1 MELSNHGI
9 FWVFIDSG
17 LVLDFLGPTS
27 ISQCGERFVNVVVSR
42 TNCGDHYCLCI
53 TTKRVLEDTGE
64 LGVTVGD
71 ISALGVCQAAD
82 GVAESGKRQ
91 INLGGFLKPIA
102 SCTCLTLPLRSRQV
116 DNIQLSHSDVSL
128 SFIIEF

>member
-1 MELSNHGI
+1 MELSDHSI

-17 LVLDFLGPTS
+17 FVLDLLGSAS
-27 ISQCGERFVNVVVSR
+27 ISQCRERFVNVIVSR
-42 TNCGDHYCLCI
+42 ADRSNHDRLSVTS
-53 TTKRVLEDTGE
+53 KRVLKDTGE

-71 ISALGVCQAAD
+71 VGALGVCQTAD

-91 INLGGFLKPIA
+91 INLGGLLKSIA
-102 SCTCLTLPLRSRQV
+102 SCSCLALPLRSRQV
-116 DNIQLSHSDVSL
+116 DNVQLSHSDMSL